1 MYCSDCR
8 KKLNGNENYCPECGK
23 KRELEVIE
31 TNSSVSNTSSDNY
44 RTTSIVLG
52 IISLV
57 GVLLV
62 VFSPVSLIL
71 SIIGLVLAIK
81 ANKNVENVVGIVLN
95 GVGLFLSFIIT
106 AVMVFIL
113 SLAIRIYKYGA
124 YDIGEYLE
132 EKVEQFHP
140 YESSNEDNYGDNF

>member
-1 MYCSDCR
+1 MYCSECG

-23 KRELEVIE
+23 KRELEVVE

-81 ANKNVENVVGIVLN
+81 ANKTVENVAGIILN

-113 SLAIRIYKYGA
+113 SLAIHIYKYGV

-132 EKVEQFHP
+132 EKVEQFNP
-140 YESSNEDNYGDNF
+140 YEDSNEDNYGDNF